1 MRHLLGGLVALVHL
15 SFAVSAVAQTSDLV
29 DVLKASQKQAQE
41 VLAARET
48 QSVREYYQTHSVQY
62 RDWME
67 ARRERAR
74 SRLTDTLENPSV
86 TTLESLVDQAKK
98 TDFEACK
105 AQLQSLNATPEFI
118 FECVRL
124 SETFLGDS
132 YRYLELKRSPQASHP
147 DLRPVLQVLSSS
159 SPAGDEVTQACQLLS
174 RVVTGLRCKEVLTP
188 ADLAQAWNRLF
199 EVQVRNLRFSW
210 SAGVLTIPMDSSDSE
225 AFELMSKAVEQY
237 WNQDAGV
244 RIRLVPSSGGIRMI
258 RRAGALAAA
267 DRIGGYRI
275 QWDPTLDRVELVRSL
290 AHELGHLIGF
300 ADTYINFW
308 DADAQGVVYYELDRT
323 NLMSSHSGSILP
335 LHGESI
341 RRAYGKPR

>member
-1 MRHLLGGLVALVHL
+1 MRNWFGCLASLTQITLGAN
-15 SFAVSAVAQTSDLV
+15 AQAYTSDLV
-29 DVLKASQKQAQE
+29 DTLKASQRQAQAI
-41 VLAARET
+41 LAARDT
-48 QSVREYYQTHSVQY
+48 QSVREYYHTHSVQY

-105 AQLQSLNATPEFI
+105 AQLQSLSASAEFI

-132 YRYLELKRSPQASHP
+132 YRYFELKSSPQASYP
-147 DLRPVLQVLSSS
+147 DLRPVLQVLNSA
-159 SPAGDEVTQACQLLS
+159 SPAGDELTQACQLLS

-210 SAGVLTIPMDSSDSE
+210 SAGVLTIPMDASDSE

-237 WNQDAGV
+237 WNQVAGV
-244 RIRLVPSSGGIRMI
+244 RIRLVPGSGGIRMI

-275 QWDPTLDRVELVRSL
+275 QWDPTLDRVELLRSL